1 MQQLQWFY
9 QHLAMGR
16 QEIVGPVN
24 HNQLVQLMADGVLMP
39 SDFVSSPTVTQGNWV
54 PAVQVPGLRRIF
66 EQLRQQVGPPPR
78 VSDGPTSVI
87 LTKSGST
94 VSPVGVRLA
103 LQNGDVKADE
113 IKRSYLVGWSVQ
125 NVRGRQGVVKAIG
138 ALEAALGFRP
148 KVLAAERF
156 DLLWNINS
164 STLGLDRWDQPF
176 DGPYWDFMQAGLGDT
191 PIATPPFSAT
201 NPGASAPQAIGLKEQ
216 YVRSSLSRAGWKFS
230 NATAAPFFGLP
241 YSPRINTTTKT
252 IWYNQQK
259 MDVRNSIWQD
269 LAVNFL
275 RTQVNDLNLQG
286 VLFQFAKPQHYGN
299 KNNTLPPNN
308 SNPYLY
314 RWVEN
319 PVDRNGLPT
328 RAHWDSVN
336 SPSAI
341 GNQRFV
347 RFDAPIETP
356 YEWFK
361 AYEQIFY
368 KVKSQCGGILVLDTT
383 FFGIAV
389 WRYARQIID
398 EWAKVNSMT
407 IAAAAAGFYQ
417 AIFAMAQQSD
427 LVIFDET
434 LPVANK
440 SAAYQ
445 LPSPFITSM
454 NALPRLATTD
464 IRKRVSNGWERRM
477 NDARRNRPG
486 SR

>member
-1 MQQLQWFY
+1 
-9 QHLAMGR
+9 
-16 QEIVGPVN
+16 
-24 HNQLVQLMADGVLMP
+24 MP

-176 DGPYWDFMQAGLGDT
+176 DGPYWDFMQPGLGDT
-191 PIATPPFSAT
+191 PIPTPPFSAT
-201 NPGASAPQAIGLKEQ
+201 NLGASAPQTL
-216 YVRSSLSRAGWKFS
+216 
-230 NATAAPFFGLP
+230 
-241 YSPRINTTTKT
+241 PRINTTTKT

-275 RTQVNDLNLQG
+275 RAQVNDLNLQG

-299 KNNTLPPNN
+299 KGNTLPPNN

-319 PVDRNGLPT
+319 SVDRNGLPT
-328 RAHWDSVN
+328 RAHWDSAN
-336 SPSAI
+336 APSAI
-341 GNQRFV
+341 GNRRFV
-347 RFDAPIETP
+347 VFDAPIETP

-368 KVKSQCGGILVLDTT
+368 KVKSECGGLLVLDTT
-383 FFGIAV
+383 YFGIAV
-389 WRYARQIID
+389 WRYAKQIID

-407 IAAAAAGFYQ
+407 IAAAATGFYQ
-417 AIFAMAQQSD
+417 TIFAMAQQSD